1 VGRPDKIAPP
11 QTRSFQMSAIA
22 RTPMLRFVVHSVAQR
37 FCSPKHQLH
46 VFYEENKHELSA
58 LQPRKLRIVTLP
70 VEAMLIMP
78 DTKVLRCT
86 IESCPLPSRRF
97 AFCDYI
103 SWFLSLSATFSP
115 LQCGMETRLQS
126 ACTLQAYNNNRN

>member
-1 VGRPDKIAPP
+1 
-11 QTRSFQMSAIA
+11 MLAIA
-22 RTPMLRFVVHSVAQR
+22 RTPMLRYVVDSVVQH

-46 VFYEENKHELSA
+46 VFHEENKYERSA
-58 LQPRKLRIVTLP
+58 LQSRKLRIVTLP

-86 IESCPLPSRRF
+86 IESCSLPSRRF

-103 SWFLSLSATFSP
+103 SWFLSLSATFPP
-115 LQCGMETRLQS
+115 LRCGLETRLQS
-126 ACTLQAYNNNRN
+126 ACTLQAYNNRN